1 MCGVVGYKG
10 KDIKIIDIINSL
22 KLLEYRGYDSAGI
35 AFNYNGNLVIQK
47 NEGKIDKLL
56 SSFNGRYEDIRSNM
70 IIAHTRWATHGIPN
84 DINAHPHLDC
94 KKRIAVVHNGIIE
107 NYKELKQKL
116 INKGH
121 IFISDTDSEVLS
133 HLIED
138 FLNDNK
144 ANNLFEVI
152 LNIVTILKGA
162 FAFVAIDNELQELIA
177 VRYESPLIIGI
188 FDNNNYIISSDIP
201 SILRF
206 TKKII
211 SLENGDIF
219 YVNKNNEYKIW
230 NFLVNK
236 EVKRNIEFI
245 SWDISIAEKSGY
257 KHFMLKEIIEQ
268 PKVIKDTLLERID
281 LNSYVVNLD
290 DKVKNLINLVIDKID
305 TVMYLACGTSYHA
318 GLLGKYYT
326 WELITFNSDAFYA
339 SEYRYI
345 TKNVNLEKILYI
357 IISQSGETADTL
369 FVSREL
375 KNLGANIIGIP
386 NVIGSSLCREFV
398 SFPTRAGIEIGVAAT
413 KTFTAQAI
421 AILLLNLYIASIKD
435 KDNPILKNL
444 IKNLNEFYIIV
455 DKFLEDYINIQE
467 LAIKYKDYENFLYL
481 GRNLMYPIALE
492 GALKLKE
499 ISYIHAEAYPS
510 GEMKHGPIA
519 LIDSK
524 MPTMYL
530 APYNE
535 LIYKNLSNIQE
546 IKARKGKIIA
556 LVDNKSLEI
565 VKDYVDDVI
574 ILPYVDKF
582 LQPILFNIALQL
594 FAYFVADLKGLDVD
608 QPRNLA
614 KSVTVE

>member
-10 KDIKIIDIINSL
+10 KNIKVADIIESL

-35 AFNYNGNLVIQK
+35 AFNYNGDLVVQK

-56 SSFNGRYEDIRSNM
+56 INFNGKYEDISSN
-70 IIAHTRWATHGIPN
+70 IVIAHTRWATHGVPN
-84 DINAHPHLDC
+84 DINAHPHIDC
-94 KKRIAVVHNGIIE
+94 TKKIAVVHNGIIE
-107 NYKELKQKL
+107 NYKEIKEEL

-121 IFISDTDSEVLS
+121 NFISDTDSEVLS
-133 HLIED
+133 HLIEE
-138 FLNDNK
+138 FLNK
-144 ANNLFEVI
+144 YNNLFEVSLEVVKKI
-152 LNIVTILKGA
+152 KGA
-162 FAFVAIDNELQELIA
+162 FAFVAISNDLEELVA

-188 FDNNNYIISSDIP
+188 YDNNYIIASDIP

-211 SLENGDIF
+211 VLENGDIF
-219 YVNKNNEYKIW
+219 FINKKNEYKIY
-230 NFLVNK
+230 NFIIDK
-236 EVKRNIEFI
+236 EIKRPIEFV

-257 KHFMLKEIIEQ
+257 KHFMLKEIMEQ
-268 PKVIKDTLLERID
+268 PKVIKDTLLERINID
-281 LNSYVVNLD
+281 SNTITLD
-290 DKVKNLINLVIDKID
+290 DKVKNLIDLKIND
-305 TVMYLACGTSYHA
+305 INSIVYLACGTSYHA
-318 GLLGKYYT
+318 GLLGRYYT
-326 WELITFNSDAFYA
+326 WELTDLNTDAFYA

-345 TKNVNLEKILYI
+345 NKNVNLDKILYI
-357 IISQSGETADTL
+357 VISQSGETADTL
-369 FVSREL
+369 FVAREL
-375 KNLGANIIGIP
+375 KKLGANIIGIP
-386 NVIGSSLCREFV
+386 NVIGSSLYREFI
-398 SFPTRAGIEIGVAAT
+398 SFNTRAGIEIGVAAT
-413 KTFTAQAI
+413 KTFTAQII
-421 AILLLNLYIASIKD
+421 AILLLNLYISSLKN
-435 KDNPILKNL
+435 KDNLILKDL
-444 IKNLNEFYIIV
+444 IQDLAHIHIVV
-455 DKFLEDYINIQE
+455 DKFLEDYIKIQE
-467 LAIKYKDYENFLYL
+467 IAIKYKDYEHFLYL
-481 GRNLMYPIALE
+481 GRNLMYPVALE

-530 APYNE
+530 APYND

-546 IKARKGKIIA
+546 IKARKGIIIA
-556 LVDNKSLEI
+556 LVDNKSVDI
-565 VKDYVDDVI
+565 VKDYVDDFIV
-574 ILPYVDKF
+574 LPYVNKF

>member
-10 KDIKIIDIINSL
+10 KNIKVADIIESL

-35 AFNYNGNLVIQK
+35 AFNYNGDLVVQK

-56 SSFNGRYEDIRSNM
+56 INFNGKYEDISSN
-70 IIAHTRWATHGIPN
+70 IVIAHTRWATHGVPN
-84 DINAHPHLDC
+84 DINAHPHIDC
-94 KKRIAVVHNGIIE
+94 TKKIAVVHNGIIE
-107 NYKELKQKL
+107 NYKEIKEEL

-121 IFISDTDSEVLS
+121 NFISDTDSEVLS
-133 HLIED
+133 HLIEE
-138 FLNDNK
+138 FLNK
-144 ANNLFEVI
+144 YNNLFEVSLEVVKKI
-152 LNIVTILKGA
+152 KGA
-162 FAFVAIDNELQELIA
+162 FAFVAISNDLEELVA

-188 FDNNNYIISSDIP
+188 YDNNYIIASDIP

-211 SLENGDIF
+211 VLENGDIF
-219 YVNKNNEYKIW
+219 FINKKNEYKIY
-230 NFLVNK
+230 NFIIDK
-236 EVKRNIEFI
+236 EIKRPIEFV

-257 KHFMLKEIIEQ
+257 KHFMLKEIMEQ
-268 PKVIKDTLLERID
+268 PKVIKDTLLERINID
-281 LNSYVVNLD
+281 SNTITLD
-290 DKVKNLINLVIDKID
+290 DKVKNLIDLKIND
-305 TVMYLACGTSYHA
+305 INSIVYLACGTSYHA
-318 GLLGKYYT
+318 GLLGRYYT
-326 WELITFNSDAFYA
+326 WELTDLNPDAFYA

-345 TKNVNLEKILYI
+345 NKNVNLDKILYI
-357 IISQSGETADTL
+357 VISQSGETADTL
-369 FVSREL
+369 FVAREL
-375 KNLGANIIGIP
+375 KRLGANIIGIP
-386 NVIGSSLCREFV
+386 NVIGSSLYREFI
-398 SFPTRAGIEIGVAAT
+398 SFNTRAGIEIGVAAT
-413 KTFTAQAI
+413 KTFTAQII
-421 AILLLNLYIASIKD
+421 AILLLNLYISSLKN
-435 KDNPILKNL
+435 KDNLILKDL
-444 IKNLNEFYIIV
+444 IQDLAHIHIVV
-455 DKFLEDYINIQE
+455 DKFLEDYIKIQE
-467 LAIKYKDYENFLYL
+467 IAIKYKDYEHFLYL
-481 GRNLMYPIALE
+481 GRNLMYPVALE

-530 APYNE
+530 APYND

-546 IKARKGKIIA
+546 IKARKGIIIA
-556 LVDNKSLEI
+556 LVDNKSVDI
-565 VKDYVDDVI
+565 VKDYVDDFIV
-574 ILPYVDKF
+574 LPYVNKF

>member
-10 KDIKIIDIINSL
+10 KNIKVADIIESL

-35 AFNYNGNLVIQK
+35 AFNYNGDLVVQK

-56 SSFNGRYEDIRSNM
+56 INFNGKYEDISSN
-70 IIAHTRWATHGIPN
+70 IVIAHTRWATHGVPN
-84 DINAHPHLDC
+84 DINAHPHIDC
-94 KKRIAVVHNGIIE
+94 TKKIAVVHNGIIE
-107 NYKELKQKL
+107 NYKEIKEEL

-121 IFISDTDSEVLS
+121 NFISDTDSEVLS
-133 HLIED
+133 HLIEE
-138 FLNDNK
+138 FLNK
-144 ANNLFEVI
+144 YNNLFEVSLEVVKKI
-152 LNIVTILKGA
+152 KGA
-162 FAFVAIDNELQELIA
+162 FAFVAISNDLEELVA

-188 FDNNNYIISSDIP
+188 YDNNYIIASDIP

-211 SLENGDIF
+211 VLENGDIF
-219 YVNKNNEYKIW
+219 FINKKNEYKIY
-230 NFLVNK
+230 NFIIDK
-236 EVKRNIEFI
+236 EIKRPIEFV

-257 KHFMLKEIIEQ
+257 KHFMLKEIMEQ
-268 PKVIKDTLLERID
+268 PKVIKDTLLERINID
-281 LNSYVVNLD
+281 SNTITLD
-290 DKVKNLINLVIDKID
+290 DKVKNLIDLKIND
-305 TVMYLACGTSYHA
+305 INSIVYLACGTSYHA
-318 GLLGKYYT
+318 GLLGRYYT
-326 WELITFNSDAFYA
+326 WELTDLNTDAFYA

-345 TKNVNLEKILYI
+345 NKNVNLDKILYI
-357 IISQSGETADTL
+357 VISQSGETADTL
-369 FVSREL
+369 FVAREL
-375 KNLGANIIGIP
+375 KKLGANIIGIP
-386 NVIGSSLCREFV
+386 NVIGSSLYREFI
-398 SFPTRAGIEIGVAAT
+398 SFNTRAGIEIGVAAT
-413 KTFTAQAI
+413 KTFTAQII
-421 AILLLNLYIASIKD
+421 AILLLNLYISSLKN
-435 KDNPILKNL
+435 KDNLILKDL
-444 IKNLNEFYIIV
+444 IQDLAHIHIVV
-455 DKFLEDYINIQE
+455 DKFLEDYIKIQE
-467 LAIKYKDYENFLYL
+467 IAIKYKDYEHFLYL
-481 GRNLMYPIALE
+481 GRNLMYPVALE

-530 APYNE
+530 APYND

-546 IKARKGKIIA
+546 IKARKGIIVA
-556 LVDNKSLEI
+556 LVDNKSVDI
-565 VKDYVDDVI
+565 VKDYVDDFIV
-574 ILPYVDKF
+574 LPYVNKF

>member
-10 KDIKIIDIINSL
+10 NNIKVINIINSL

-35 AFNYNGNLVIQK
+35 AFNYNNNLIVQK

-56 SSFNGRYEDIRSNM
+56 SNFNGNYEDISSDL
-70 IIAHTRWATHGIPN
+70 IIAHTRWATHGVPN

-94 KKRIAVVHNGIIE
+94 NKKIAVVHNGIIE
-107 NYKELKQKL
+107 NYKELKEEL
-116 INKGH
+116 INNKH
-121 IFISDTDSEVLS
+121 VFISDTDSEVIS
-133 HLIED
+133 HLYEKILKES
-138 FLNDNK
+138 
-144 ANNLFEVI
+144 NNLFEATLSLVKK
-152 LNIVTILKGA
+152 LKGA
-162 FAFVAIDNELQELIA
+162 FAFVAIHSELNELVA
-177 VRYESPLIIGI
+177 VRYESPLIVGI
-188 FDNNNYIISSDIP
+188 FNDNNYIISSDIP
-201 SILRF
+201 SIIKF

-211 SLENGDIF
+211 VLENGDIF
-219 YVNKNNEYKIW
+219 FVNKNNEYKIW
-230 NFLVNK
+230 NFLLNK
-236 EVKRNIEFI
+236 EIKRNIEFI

-257 KHFMLKEIIEQ
+257 KHFMLKEIMEQ
-268 PKVIKDTLLERID
+268 PKVIKDTILGRINLD
-281 LNSYVVNLD
+281 NYSITLD
-290 DKVKNLINLVIDKID
+290 DKVKNLFDKVIDKVD
-305 TVMYLACGTSYHA
+305 NVFYLACGTSYHA

-326 WELITFNSDAFYA
+326 WELTDLNADAFYA

-345 TKNVNLEKILYI
+345 SKNTNLDKVLYVV
-357 IISQSGETADTL
+357 ISQSGETADTL
-369 FVSREL
+369 FVAREL
-375 KNLGANIIGIP
+375 KNIGANIIGIP
-386 NVIGSSLCREFV
+386 NVIGSSLYREFI
-398 SFPTRAGIEIGVAAT
+398 SFDTRAGIEIGVAAT

-421 AILLLNLYIASIKD
+421 AILLLNLYIFSIKNKNKELLNNLV
-435 KDNPILKNL
+435 KDLSEIH
-444 IKNLNEFYIIV
+444 III
-455 DKFLEDYINIQE
+455 DKFLEEYIDIQD
-467 LAIKYKDYENFLYL
+467 LAAKYKDYEHFLYL
-481 GRNLMYPIALE
+481 GRNFMYPIALE

-546 IKARKGKIIA
+546 VKARKGKIIA
-556 LVDNKSLEI
+556 VVDTKSFEI

-574 ILPYVDKF
+574 ILPYVNKF
-582 LQPILFNIALQL
+582 LQPIVFNIALQL

>member
-10 KDIKIIDIINSL
+10 KNIKVADIIESL

-35 AFNYNGNLVIQK
+35 AFNYNGDLVVQK

-56 SSFNGRYEDIRSNM
+56 INFNGKYEDISSN
-70 IIAHTRWATHGIPN
+70 IVIAHTRWATHGVPN
-84 DINAHPHLDC
+84 DINAHPHIDC
-94 KKRIAVVHNGIIE
+94 TKKIAVVHNGIIE
-107 NYKELKQKL
+107 NYKEIKEEL

-121 IFISDTDSEVLS
+121 NFISDTDSEVLS
-133 HLIED
+133 HLIEE
-138 FLNDNK
+138 FLNK
-144 ANNLFEVI
+144 YNNLFEVSLEVVKKI
-152 LNIVTILKGA
+152 KGA
-162 FAFVAIDNELQELIA
+162 FAFVAISNDLEELVA

-188 FDNNNYIISSDIP
+188 YDNNYIIASDIP

-211 SLENGDIF
+211 VLENGDIF
-219 YVNKNNEYKIW
+219 FINKKNEYKIY
-230 NFLVNK
+230 NFIIDK
-236 EVKRNIEFI
+236 EIKRPIEFV

-257 KHFMLKEIIEQ
+257 KHFMLKEIMEQ
-268 PKVIKDTLLERID
+268 PKVIKDTLLERINID
-281 LNSYVVNLD
+281 SNTITLD
-290 DKVKNLINLVIDKID
+290 DKVKNLIDLKIND
-305 TVMYLACGTSYHA
+305 INSIVYLACGTSYHA
-318 GLLGKYYT
+318 GLLGRYYT
-326 WELITFNSDAFYA
+326 WELTDLNTDAFYA

-345 TKNVNLEKILYI
+345 NKNVNLDKILYI
-357 IISQSGETADTL
+357 VISQSGETADTL
-369 FVSREL
+369 FVAREL
-375 KNLGANIIGIP
+375 KKLGANIIGIP
-386 NVIGSSLCREFV
+386 NVIGSSLYREFI
-398 SFPTRAGIEIGVAAT
+398 SFNTRAGIEIGVAAT
-413 KTFTAQAI
+413 KTFTAQII
-421 AILLLNLYIASIKD
+421 AILLLNLYISSLKN
-435 KDNPILKNL
+435 KDNLILKDL
-444 IKNLNEFYIIV
+444 IQDLAHIHIVV
-455 DKFLEDYINIQE
+455 DKFLEDYIKIQE
-467 LAIKYKDYENFLYL
+467 IAIKYKDYEHFLYL
-481 GRNLMYPIALE
+481 GRNLMYPVALE

-530 APYNE
+530 APYND

-546 IKARKGKIIA
+546 IKARKGIIIV
-556 LVDNKSLEI
+556 LVDNKSVDI
-565 VKDYVDDVI
+565 VKDYVDDFIV
-574 ILPYVDKF
+574 LPYVNKF

>member
-10 KDIKIIDIINSL
+10 KKIKVLDIIESL

-35 AFNYNGNLVIQK
+35 AFNYNGSLVVQK

-56 SSFNGRYEDIRSNM
+56 TNFNGKYEDISSDLV
-70 IIAHTRWATHGIPN
+70 IAHTRWATHGVPN
-84 DINAHPHLDC
+84 DINAHPHIDC
-94 KKRIAVVHNGIIE
+94 TKKIAVVHNGIIE
-107 NYKELKQKL
+107 NYKEIKEEL

-121 IFISDTDSEVLS
+121 NFISDTDSEVLS

-138 FLNDNK
+138 FFRLKKYNS
-144 ANNLFEVI
+144 LFEVSLEVVKKI
-152 LNIVTILKGA
+152 KGA
-162 FAFVAIDNELQELIA
+162 FAFVTVFSDLEELVA
-177 VRYESPLIIGI
+177 VRYESPLIIGVY
-188 FDNNNYIISSDIP
+188 DNSYIIASDIP

-211 SLENGDIF
+211 VLENGDIF
-219 YVNKNNEYKIW
+219 FINKNNEYKIY
-230 NFLVNK
+230 NFIINK
-236 EVKRNIEFI
+236 EVKRPVEFV

-257 KHFMLKEIIEQ
+257 KHFMLKEIMEQ
-268 PKVIKDTLLERID
+268 PKVIKDTLLERINID
-281 LNSYVVNLD
+281 SKIITLD
-290 DKVKNLINLVIDKID
+290 DKIKNLIDLKINNINSIF
-305 TVMYLACGTSYHA
+305 YLACGTSYHA

-326 WELITFNSDAFYA
+326 WELTNLNADAFYA

-345 TKNVNLEKILYI
+345 TKNVNLDKILYI
-357 IISQSGETADTL
+357 VISQSGETADTL
-369 FVSREL
+369 FVAREL
-375 KNLGANIIGIP
+375 KNLGANIVGIP
-386 NVIGSSLCREFV
+386 NVIGSSLYREFI
-398 SFPTRAGIEIGVAAT
+398 SFNTRAGIEIGVAAT
-413 KTFTAQAI
+413 KTFTAQVI
-421 AILLLNLYIASIKD
+421 AILLINLYIFSLKD
-435 KDNPILKNL
+435 KDNLILKDL
-444 IKNLNEFYIIV
+444 IQELSQIHIIV
-455 DKFLEDYINIQE
+455 DKFLEEYINIQD
-467 LAIKYKDYENFLYL
+467 LANKYKDYEHFLYL
-481 GRNLMYPIALE
+481 GRNLMYPVALE

-499 ISYIHAEAYPS
+499 ISYIHSEAYPS

-556 LVDNKSLEI
+556 LVDTKSVDI
-565 VKDYVDDVI
+565 VKDYVDDFIV
-574 ILPYVDKF
+574 LPYVNKF